1 MKLIVNE
8 DRTVLPVGNWGTE
21 NENNYEILDIELP
34 EKFNDYNKRIVYY
47 LDDERKWDIIV
58 DNKVFITNAVT
69 KFESVKAY
77 VWLTKGETTTLKYVC
92 NGTEEGSYYFNY
104 NDITY
109 YFIMPE
115 IVENDELIF
124 NTENLKLTLND
135 TEISISTVGIGT
147 ELEFKTEIEANE
159 DFRTKLFEMRFY
171 ENENADGLIPTEE
184 EIDGFN
190 DMLTAMN
197 NKIAEANT
205 AIEMANN
212 LDIDLSEKV
221 DGKVTLTIT
230 KKDGTTE
237 ETKIVDGID
246 GVNGVGLN
254 YNWNGT
260 ELGIKREDE
269 SEYNY
274 VNLKGDK
281 GDTGATGQA
290 GRDGVDGK
298 DGQNGQDGYTPV
310 KGVDY
315 FTSAEINEFTTT
327 ITNSVNQNIGLRLD
341 AINGEIV

>member
-77 VWLTKGETTTLKYVC
+77 IWLTKGETTTLKYVC

-104 NDITY
+104 DDITY
-109 YFIMPE
+109 YFIMPQ
-115 IVENDELIF
+115 IVENDELTF
-124 NTENLKLTLND
+124 NTETLKLTLND
-135 TEISISTVGIGT
+135 TEIPISTVGIGT

-190 DMLTAMN
+190 DMLTTMN
-197 NKIAEANT
+197 NKIAEVDN
-205 AIEMANN
+205 I
-212 LDIDLSEKV
+212 DIDLSEKI

-230 KKDGTTE
+230 KKDGTIE
-237 ETKIVDGID
+237 ETEIVDGTD
-246 GVNGVGLN
+246 GVGLN

-269 SEYNY
+269 SDYDY
-274 VNLKGDK
+274 VDLKGDK

-290 GRDGVDGK
+290 GRDGVDG
-298 DGQNGQDGYTPV
+298 YTPV
-310 KGVDY
+310 KGTDY
-315 FTSAEINEFTTT
+315 FTQTEINEFTTT
-327 ITNSVNQNIGLRLD
+327 ITNNVNQNIGLRLD
-341 AINGEIV
+341 EINGEVI

>member
-8 DRTVLPVGNWGTE
+8 DRTTISIGNWGTE

-34 EKFNDYNKRIVYY
+34 EKFDDYNKRIVYY
-47 LDDERKWDIIV
+47 LEDERKWDIIV
-58 DNKVFITNAVT
+58 NNKVFLTNAVT

-77 VWLTKGETTTLKYVC
+77 IWLTKGETITLKYVC
-92 NGTEEGSYYFNY
+92 NGEEEGSYYFSY
-104 NDITY
+104 NNVTY

-115 IVENDELIF
+115 VAENDELIF

-135 TEISISTVGIGT
+135 VEIATSSIGIGT
-147 ELEFKTEIEANE
+147 ELEFKTEITASE
-159 DFRTKLFEMRFY
+159 DFRSKLFVMNFY

-190 DMLTAMN
+190 DMLTVMN
-197 NKIAEANT
+197 NKIVETNT

-237 ETKIVDGID
+237 ETEIVDGENGTD
-246 GVNGVGLN
+246 GNNGVGLN

-269 SEYNY
+269 SNYNY
-274 VNLKGDK
+274 VDLKGDK
-281 GDTGATGQA
+281 GDTGATGQ
-290 GRDGVDGK
+290 
-298 DGQNGQDGYTPV
+298 DGYTPI
-310 KGVDY
+310 KGTDY
-315 FTSAEINEFTTT
+315 FTQTEINDFTTT
-327 ITNSVNQNIGLRLD
+327 ITNNVNQNIGLRLD
-341 AINGEIV
+341 EINGEVI

>member
-8 DRTVLPVGNWGTE
+8 DRTILPVGNWGTE

-77 VWLTKGETTTLKYVC
+77 VWLTKGETTTLKYIC
-92 NGTEEGSYYFNY
+92 NGTEEGSYYFSY
-104 NDITY
+104 DDITY

-124 NTENLKLTLND
+124 NTETLKLTLND
-135 TEISISTVGIGT
+135 TEIPISTVGIGT

-184 EIDGFN
+184 EVDGFN

-197 NKIAEANT
+197 EKIAEV
-205 AIEMANN
+205 NN

-237 ETKIVDGID
+237 ETEIVDGT
-246 GVNGVGLN
+246 NGTNGIGLN

-269 SEYNY
+269 SEYDY
-274 VNLKGDK
+274 VDLKGDK

-290 GRDGVDGK
+290 GRD
-298 DGQNGQDGYTPV
+298 GQDGYTPV

-327 ITNSVNQNIGLRLD
+327 ITNNVNQNIGLRLD
-341 AINGEIV
+341 EINGEVI